1 MKKILLIT
9 VLIVVIPY
17 LIVTYYMKK
26 TEKKFYFNENIVVRI
41 KREKTGKIEKVPFE
55 LYVKGVV
62 AGEMPTTFHIEALKA
77 QAVAARSYVL
87 KKMEQNKNNEYDVVD
102 TVSNQVYLSDSELK
116 EKWRQDYT
124 KKNNKI
130 STAVMATEGEYLT
143 YNGEIAEAFFFSTS
157 TGVTEN
163 SEEVFT
169 EKLPYLRSV
178 DSKWDE
184 EVSPVFQEINKFS
197 LTQFYQRLEI
207 PFQKQLSVKITK
219 QTSTG
224 RIKELIINNTQMS
237 ASTFSQKLAIRST
250 YFSIKQNNNEII
262 VTTKGYGHGVGMSQ
276 YGAERMAINGYKY
289 NQILLHYYKGI
300 EIKKL

>member
-276 YGAERMAINGYKY
+276 YGAEGMAINGYKY